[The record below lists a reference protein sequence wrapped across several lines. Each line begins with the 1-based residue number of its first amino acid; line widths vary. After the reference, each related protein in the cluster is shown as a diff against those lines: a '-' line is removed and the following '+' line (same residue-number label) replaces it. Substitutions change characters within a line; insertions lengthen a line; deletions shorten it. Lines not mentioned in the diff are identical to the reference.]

1 MGTVVSFPTKSVR
14 DWLIIERAMK
24 DKFSELSVAAPVQ
37 NRLIEQMQAF
47 YHLLDFQFNFSLDIS
62 FPDTLTKEQ
71 TSAICHDIRQ
81 QVTAAVEKHL
91 QDFTNKLFNERLSR
105 EVVFS
110 GSSSS
115 D

>member
-47 YHLLDFQFNFSLDIS
+47 YHLLDFQFNFTLDIS

-71 TSAICHDIRQ
+71 TSAICHDIGQ